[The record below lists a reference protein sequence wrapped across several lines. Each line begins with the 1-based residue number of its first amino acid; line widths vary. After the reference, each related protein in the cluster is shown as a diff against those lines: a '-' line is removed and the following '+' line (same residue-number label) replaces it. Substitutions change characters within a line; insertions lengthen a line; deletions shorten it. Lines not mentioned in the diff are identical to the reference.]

1 MLTIPTKDDWNR
13 GSLYAISMGIPLL
26 IGLELGREVSA
37 FVALGALFS
46 LRLDPR
52 SESKT
57 YRTIAMVGGMIL
69 VILSG
74 MFGSLLVGHIELAIL
89 AMVIISFLAGQ
100 PKPDQTYFT
109 LLGKFVAAALL
120 LEEMGIP
127 ATIYTALAYFIGA
140 LLGAVLS
147 IAQTR
152 FFPSKA
158 QVWSPELE
166 WRRLCEGEING
177 PLYGFTLAITILIAT
192 LTAHYL
198 HAEHGVW
205 VGLTVLFV
213 MHIDGASALKKVW
226 KRIAGT
232 MLGVSLAYVAV
243 VFMPTWSFP
252 LLVMLTALFLPSAL
266 RQNYLVFSL
275 LITLVILL
283 VFDLAVLK
291 QGGDRTLILWRL
303 FDTLIGCAW
312 VAISVSLLSVW
323 KQYRLKMFF

>member
-1 MLTIPTKDDWNR
+1 MLTMPTKDDWIR
-13 GSLYAISMGIPLL
+13 GSLYAVSMGIPLL
-26 IGLELGREVSA
+26 IGLGIGREISA

-57 YRTIAMVGGMIL
+57 YRTIAMVGGMML
-69 VILSG
+69 VIISG
-74 MFGSLLVGHIELAIL
+74 MLGSLLAGHTELSIL
-89 AMVIISFLAGQ
+89 ALVIISFLAGQ
-100 PKPDQTYFT
+100 PKSDQIYFS
-109 LLGKFVAAALL
+109 LLVKFMAAALL
-120 LEEMGIP
+120 LEEMGVS
-127 ATIYTALAYFIGA
+127 ATIYTALAYFVGVILA
-140 LLGAVLS
+140 LALS
-147 IAQTR
+147 LVQTR
-152 FFPSKA
+152 FFPSQA
-158 QVWSPELE
+158 VIWSPDLE
-166 WRRLCEGEING
+166 WQRLREGEING
-177 PLYGFTLAITILIAT
+177 PLYGFTLTVTILIAT

-226 KRIAGT
+226 KRVAGT

-252 LLVMLTALFLPSAL
+252 LLVMLAALFMPSGL

-283 VFDLAVLK
+283 VFDLAVLQ
-291 QGGDRTLILWRL
+291 QGGDRDLILWRL
-303 FDTLIGCAW
+303 YDTLIGCTW
-312 VAISVSLLSVW
+312 VAVSVSLLYLW
-323 KQYRLKMFF
+323 KRYRLKT